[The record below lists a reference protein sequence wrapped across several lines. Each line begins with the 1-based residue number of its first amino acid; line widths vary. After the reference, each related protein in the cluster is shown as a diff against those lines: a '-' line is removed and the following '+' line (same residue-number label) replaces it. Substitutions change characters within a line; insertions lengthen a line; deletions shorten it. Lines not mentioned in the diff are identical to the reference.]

1 MKRKVKKRIV
11 RGVCLTLAAAAA
23 AGLFL
28 QTTMSVQ
35 AATAMPGIETIVKDN
50 SEDKPFRILELVD
63 NSADE
68 KKCADYVLTRLRGR
82 VQGYVLQQRSPGCP
96 AGRTHQLHSR
106 IHDSDGSCQEIRAI
120 GPVVPELNYQ

>member
-35 AATAMPGIETIVKDN
+35 AAMAMPGIETIVKDN

-63 NSADE
+63 NSADAE
-68 KKCADYVLTRLRGR
+68 I
-82 VQGYVLQQRSPGCP
+82 GYYFR
-96 AGRTHQLHSR
+96 AGTIYKAVYLSVYR
-106 IHDSDGSCQEIRAI
+106 
-120 GPVVPELNYQ
+120 

>member
-35 AATAMPGIETIVKDN
+35 AATAMPGI
-50 SEDKPFRILELVD
+50 
-63 NSADE
+63 
-68 KKCADYVLTRLRGR
+68 
-82 VQGYVLQQRSPGCP
+82 
-96 AGRTHQLHSR
+96 
-106 IHDSDGSCQEIRAI
+106 
-120 GPVVPELNYQ
+120 

>member
-35 AATAMPGIETIVKDN
+35 AATAKQLLKIIQKISLSGFWNWWITVQMLRLDIIFQGRN
-50 SEDKPFRILELVD
+50 RI
-63 NSADE
+63 
-68 KKCADYVLTRLRGR
+68 
-82 VQGYVLQQRSPGCP
+82 
-96 AGRTHQLHSR
+96 
-106 IHDSDGSCQEIRAI
+106 
-120 GPVVPELNYQ
+120 